1 MNRQMTM
8 NHEAVEL
15 HLWIVN
21 DSARDA
27 VIRDYAKAPAGHKSM
42 VAYMETCAT
51 QYCRM
56 FCSPGTKWSDLFSQV
71 DLFHAA
77 ALCAGHALETK
88 VAA

>member
-1 MNRQMTM
+1 MTRQMTLTA
-8 NHEAVEL
+8 EAVEL

-21 DSARDA
+21 DPARDA
-27 VIRDYAKAPAGHKSM
+27 VIRDYARSPAGHKSM
-42 VAYMETCAT
+42 VAYVETCAT

-56 FCSPGTKWSDLFSQV
+56 FCPRGTKWSDLFSQI
-71 DLFHAA
+71 DLFHTA